1 MEGERT
7 REPYHWRA
15 SVPASRRG
23 FQPRIPIMQ
32 ELFGRAALRLAGTLA
47 LQTPKTHYD
56 IPKVG
61 LGVPS
66 KGPLRSGRARA
77 SE

>member
-1 MEGERT
+1 
-7 REPYHWRA
+7 
-15 SVPASRRG
+15 
-23 FQPRIPIMQ
+23 MQ